1 MELESNKL
9 TKVYNCST
17 LDEDA
22 PLLPT
27 KILVVDDDRNI
38 LAVLKK
44 YLSANGMT
52 VIVSDNGSDA
62 LLLARDTE
70 PDIVLSDTEMP
81 GMDGNALCRA
91 IKRHG
96 SNIPIVMM
104 SGERIKDQDVLQGF
118 EVGADDYLLKP
129 FSLPVLLA
137 RLRAVMRRYEAVA
150 GQQATLKKCGI
161 EVDPAGRTVKLGRN
175 PVSLTRKEFDL
186 LATLL
191 GRSGRV
197 LSIPY
202 LLETIWGYDPSDY
215 NDPGT
220 VEVHVYHL
228 RKKLGPKFAKM
239 IVNLPGLGYK
249 FDETALG

>member
-1 MELESNKL
+1 MDARQIEL
-9 TKVYNCST
+9 TKGYKNDT
-17 LDEDA
+17 LAEEHF
-22 PLLPT
+22 LVPT
-27 KILVVDDDRNI
+27 KILVVDDDRNV

-44 YLSANGMT
+44 YLSSNGLT
-52 VIVSDNGSDA
+52 VVVCDNGSDA

-91 IKRHG
+91 IKRAG
-96 SNIPIVMM
+96 AAVPVVMM
-104 SGERIKDQDVLQGF
+104 SGQRINDKDVLQGF
-118 EVGADDYLLKP
+118 EVGADDYVLKP

-137 RLRAVMRRYEAVA
+137 RLRAVLRRYEAVA

-161 EVDPAGRTVKLGRN
+161 EVDPAGRTVTVGRN

-191 GRSGRV
+191 SRSGRV

-249 FDETALG
+249 FDDSTLS